1 MDSKIFRLVAAA
13 AATVLFAGSASAHH
27 GAGAYDTTQTVTV
40 TGKVTEF
47 HFVNPHVLIY
57 AEVMGKDG
65 KAVQWSGEL
74 TSPNRLA
81 RGGNGVKWSKT
92 ILAPGDTIELKGNP
106 ARNGA
111 PSLRLMKV
119 AKIVDGQEDVLIDDE
134 NAAGSTN
141 YGNGS

>member
-1 MDSKIFRLVAAA
+1 MDSKVFRFVAAA
-13 AATVLFAGSASAHH
+13 AVVALFSGAAQAHH
-27 GAGAYDTTQTVTV
+27 GAGAYDQTQTVSV

-47 HFVNPHVLIY
+47 DFVNPHVLIY
-57 AEVMGKDG
+57 ADVVDKDG
-65 KAVQWSGEL
+65 KTVNWSGEL

-92 ILAPGDTIELKGNP
+92 ILAPGDTITLMGNP

-119 AKIVDGQEDVLIDDE
+119 VKTVNGEDQVLVDDSQRAE
-134 NAAGSTN
+134 S
-141 YGNGS
+141 YGNSGY